1 MLQYARC
8 AKPES
13 AVAMIQIDM
22 CSCPV
27 TFASPAAL
35 ADWNGV
41 IHGLLS
47 HGRETPVHLGRLMTA
62 EPEFAMGHAARG
74 LFCLMTGRAEALGPA
89 RDALRAAQTAV
100 AHTQVTPREAGWIDA
115 LALWLA
121 GKPTAAIAAAESVL
135 RLLPHDTVTAKL
147 SHGIRFM
154 LGDSAGMRR
163 SVERVMDAHGSDH
176 SCRGYLLGCHAFTL
190 EETGEYARAEATGRA
205 GLALVDDDAWGLHA
219 VAHVYDMTA
228 RPDLGLHLIDANRT
242 AWEGSNNFR
251 YHVWWHKALLHME
264 RGELDIAL
272 GLYDAQIR
280 ADKTDDYR
288 DISNA
293 TSLLMRL
300 ELEGV
305 DIGPRWEELADFSE
319 NRVEDGCL
327 VFADLH
333 YLLALTGAQRGAASD
348 AMTARFARDATKTG
362 EMADRVEA
370 PGTAAVAGLN
380 AFSEGR
386 YDTAFLNLAAARPLM
401 PGIGGSHAQRDVFER
416 ITIDAGLRAGRY
428 DATAAI
434 LHDRLARR
442 GGHMDRFAATRFEK
456 LTTARGIAAQ

>member
-1 MLQYARC
+1 MTQT
-8 AKPES
+8 
-13 AVAMIQIDM
+13 DM
-22 CSCPV
+22 CACPV
-27 TFASPAAL
+27 TISSSAAL
-35 ADWNGV
+35 GDWNGV

-47 HGRETPVHLGRLMTA
+47 HGQQTPVHLGRLMEA
-62 EPEFAMGHAARG
+62 EPDFAMGHAARG
-74 LFCLMTGRAEALGPA
+74 LFCLMTGRAEVITPA
-89 RDALRAAQTAV
+89 HDALAKAKECA
-100 AHTQVTPREAGWIDA
+100 AHTAITPREAGWITA
-115 LALWLA
+115 LDLWLQ
-121 GKPTAAIAAAESVL
+121 GRPTAAIVAVEDIL
-135 RLLPHDTVTAKL
+135 RALPHDTLSAKL

-163 SVERVMDAHGSDH
+163 SVERVMGAHTTDH
-176 SCRGYLLGCHAFTL
+176 AGRGYLMGCHAFTL
-190 EETGEYARAEATGRA
+190 EETGEYARTEAV
-205 GLALVDDDAWGLHA
+205 GLEGLTLTTDDAWGLHA
-219 VAHVYDMTA
+219 VAHVHDMMA
-228 RPDLGLHLIDANRT
+228 RPDCGITMIENNIG
-242 AWEGSNNFR
+242 AWDRSNNFR

-264 RGELDIAL
+264 RGELDTAL

-300 ELEGV
+300 ELEGM

-333 YLLALTGAQRGAASD
+333 YLLALTGASRGEARD

-362 EMADRVEA
+362 EMPARVEA
-370 PGTAAVAGLN
+370 PGKAALAGLN

-401 PGIGGSHAQRDVFER
+401 QTIVGSHEQRDVFER
-416 ITIDAGLRAGRY
+416 ITIDSGLRAGRY

-434 LHDRLARR
+434 LRDRQKIR
-442 GGHMDRFAATRFEK
+442 GGHIDRFAATRFEK
-456 LTTARGIAAQ
+456 INTARGIVAQ